1 MSVTVCTVT
10 AADVETA
17 QERAVRRVDELARAV
32 SGVLVVL
39 AAIYR
44 DEDWRYLRDR
54 CGEPYRDFVGFVRD
68 KLGGSESNARR
79 YRQGVET
86 LVAPL
91 LEITGAEVR
100 IPVTPN
106 DVAVLGLSGASRVVE
121 AAPARLEG
129 VGGAEERT
137 AALREL
143 IDAVISERRRRDIAP
158 EVIDVVPSDAA
169 PEALPPGVAGPVGGL
184 SGGPAVAA
192 PSAEV
197 SSPANVD
204 AAGGVEDRGG
214 VGEHSSERSEL
225 TESEQVQAPSG
236 VRAASLP
243 VAPAA
248 SAAGGRGDRADVDA
262 LYAAL
267 DVVLRIDPALAA
279 DALATSADASNAARD
294 CATAAQRLAR
304 LSNLLKVL

>member
-1 MSVTVCTVT
+1 MNVTVCTVT

-17 QERAVRRVDELARAV
+17 QERAARRVDELARAV
-32 SGVLVVL
+32 SGVLEVL

-91 LEITGAEVR
+91 REITGADVR

-106 DVAVLGLSGASRVVE
+106 DVAVLGVSGASRVVE
-121 AAPARLEG
+121 AAPGRLEG
-129 VGGAEERT
+129 VGSAEERT

-143 IDAVISERRRRDIAP
+143 IDTVINERRRRDIAA
-158 EVIDVVPSDAA
+158 DVVVDVSPSDPA
-169 PEALPPGVAGPVGGL
+169 PEALPSAAADEPAGGAATGPATVAGQGVH
-184 SGGPAVAA
+184 
-192 PSAEV
+192 V
-197 SSPANVD
+197 SRGE
-204 AAGGVEDRGG
+204 AAGGGLEGLG
-214 VGEHSSERSEL
+214 VGEHPPDRHEPTGS
-225 TESEQVQAPSG
+225 APSVD
-236 VRAASLP
+236 VRAARLP
-243 VAPAA
+243 AAAPAGA
-248 SAAGGRGDRADVDA
+248 RRDTPDVDA
-262 LYAAL
+262 LRAAL
-267 DVVLRIDPALAA
+267 DVVLRLDPALAA
-279 DALATSADASNAARD
+279 DALGGSGDVSTAARD

-304 LSNLLKVL
+304 LSNLLNVL

>member
-1 MSVTVCTVT
+1 MSVTICTVT
-10 AADVETA
+10 AADVETS

-32 SGVLVVL
+32 SGVLEVL

-54 CGEPYRDFVGFVRD
+54 HGEPYRDFVGFVRD

-106 DVAVLGLSGASRVVE
+106 DVAVLGLSGASRVIE
-121 AAPARLEG
+121 AAPGRLEG
-129 VGGAEERT
+129 VGSAEERT

-143 IDAVISERRRRDIAP
+143 IDTVISERRRRDIAAD
-158 EVIDVVPSDAA
+158 DVVDVLPSDAV
-169 PEALPPGVAGPVGGL
+169 PESLPAAAADGPAGATPAGPATVAGQRAHVSPADETDGGFEGRGELPPDRHGPTDSAPVVDVRAAGLPA
-184 SGGPAVAA
+184 SAAAAPAVA
-192 PSAEV
+192 
-197 SSPANVD
+197 
-204 AAGGVEDRGG
+204 
-214 VGEHSSERSEL
+214 
-225 TESEQVQAPSG
+225 
-236 VRAASLP
+236 
-243 VAPAA
+243 
-248 SAAGGRGDRADVDA
+248 RGDTADVNA
-262 LYAAL
+262 LRTAL
-267 DVVLRIDPALAA
+267 DVVLQLDPALAA
-279 DALATSADASNAARD
+279 DALGGSRDVSSAARD

-304 LSNLLKVL
+304 LSNLLRVL

>member
-1 MSVTVCTVT
+1 MSVTICTVT

-32 SGVLVVL
+32 SGVLEVL

-106 DVAVLGLSGASRVVE
+106 DVAVLGLSGASRVIE
-121 AAPARLEG
+121 AAPGRLEG
-129 VGGAEERT
+129 VGSAEERT

-143 IDAVISERRRRDIAP
+143 IDTVISERRRRDIAADI
-158 EVIDVVPSDAA
+158 VVDVLPSDAV
-169 PEALPPGVAGPVGGL
+169 PESL
-184 SGGPAVAA
+184 PAVAA
-192 PSAEV
+192 DEPAAGAAAAGLATV
-197 SSPANVD
+197 AGQGAHVSPAD
-204 AAGGVEDRGG
+204 EATESFEGRG
-214 VGEHSSERSEL
+214 VGEHPPDRHEPTDS
-225 TESEQVQAPSG
+225 TPTID
-236 VRAASLP
+236 VRAAGLP
-243 VAPAA
+243 AAAPAGA
-248 SAAGGRGDRADVDA
+248 RGDTADVDA
-262 LYAAL
+262 LRAAL
-267 DVVLRIDPALAA
+267 DVVLRLDPALAA
-279 DALATSADASNAARD
+279 DALGGSGDVSSAARD

-304 LSNLLKVL
+304 LSNLLTVL

>member
-1 MSVTVCTVT
+1 MTVCTVT
-10 AADVETA
+10 PADVETA

-32 SGVLVVL
+32 SGVLEVL

-44 DEDWRYLRDR
+44 DEDWRYLCDR

-121 AAPARLEG
+121 AAPGRLEG
-129 VGGAEERT
+129 VGSAEERT

-143 IDAVISERRRRDIAP
+143 IDSVISERRRRDIAGDV
-158 EVIDVVPSDAA
+158 VIDVLPSDTV
-169 PEALPPGVAGPVGGL
+169 PEALPAAYGPAGGFADDPLGVAGQG
-184 SGGPAVAA
+184 
-192 PSAEV
+192 AEV
-197 SSPANVD
+197 SPAD
-204 AAGGVEDRGG
+204 ADDDEDAGGGEDRG
-214 VGEHSSERSEL
+214 VGKQPLDRL
-225 TESEQVQAPSG
+225 TSTEPAEQAQAVSD
-236 VRAASLP
+236 VRAAGLP
-243 VAPAA
+243 VATAA
-248 SAAGGRGDRADVDA
+248 SPSGATAGVDA
-262 LYAAL
+262 LRAAL
-267 DVVLRIDPALAA
+267 DVVLRLDPALAA
-279 DALATSADASNAARD
+279 DALAGCGDVSSAAHD

-304 LSNLLKVL
+304 LSKLLRVL

>member
-1 MSVTVCTVT
+1 MSVSVWT
-10 AADVETA
+10 AAAANVESA

-32 SGVLVVL
+32 SGVLEVL
-39 AAIYR
+39 AAIYH

-54 CGEPYRDFVGFVRD
+54 CGEPYRDFAGFVRD

-91 LEITGAEVR
+91 LEITGGDVR

-106 DVAVLGLSGASRVVE
+106 DVAVLGVSGASRVVE

-129 VGGAEERT
+129 IGSAAERT

-143 IDAVISERRRRDIAP
+143 IDTVIHERRRRDIAA
-158 EVIDVVPSDAA
+158 DVVDVLPSDSVAV
-169 PEALPPGVAGPVGGL
+169 ALPAAAADAHAADDVAGL
-184 SGGPAVAA
+184 ASVAGHGA
-192 PSAEV
+192 WI
-197 SSPANVD
+197 SPAGE
-204 AAGGVEDRGG
+204 AAGGVGGRGAD
-214 VGEHSSERSEL
+214 EQTAERSG
-225 TESEQVQAPSG
+225 PSRPATI
-236 VRAASLP
+236 VDVEAAGLP
-243 VAPAA
+243 TAAAGAPAA
-248 SAAGGRGDRADVDA
+248 ARDDVDA
-262 LYAAL
+262 LRAAL
-267 DVVLRIDPALAA
+267 EVVLRVDPALAA
-279 DALATSADASNAARD
+279 DALGGSGDASSAARD

>member
-1 MSVTVCTVT
+1 MSVTICTVT

-32 SGVLVVL
+32 SGVLEVL

-121 AAPARLEG
+121 AAPGRLEG
-129 VGGAEERT
+129 VGSAEERT

-143 IDAVISERRRRDIAP
+143 IDTVISERRPRDIAA
-158 EVIDVVPSDAA
+158 DVVVDALPSDAV
-169 PEALPPGVAGPVGGL
+169 PEALP
-184 SGGPAVAA
+184 AA
-192 PSAEV
+192 TADEP
-197 SSPANVD
+197 
-204 AAGGVEDRGG
+204 AAG
-214 VGEHSSERSEL
+214 S
-225 TESEQVQAPSG
+225 
-236 VRAASLP
+236 AASLP
-243 VAPAA
+243 TIAGQGSHVSPDDEAARSTEDHGAGEHPPDHHEPTDPALIVDVRAAGLSPAAAAPAGA
-248 SAAGGRGDRADVDA
+248 RGDAPDVDA
-262 LYAAL
+262 LRAAL
-267 DVVLRIDPALAA
+267 DVVLRLDPALAA
-279 DALATSADASNAARD
+279 DALGGSGDVSSAVRD

>member
-1 MSVTVCTVT
+1 MNVTVCTVT

-17 QERAVRRVDELARAV
+17 QERAARRVDELARAV
-32 SGVLVVL
+32 SGVLEVL

-91 LEITGAEVR
+91 REITGADVR

-106 DVAVLGLSGASRVVE
+106 DVAVLGVSGASRVVE
-121 AAPARLEG
+121 AAPGRLEG
-129 VGGAEERT
+129 VDSAEERT

-143 IDAVISERRRRDIAP
+143 IDTVINERRRRDIAA
-158 EVIDVVPSDAA
+158 DVVVDVSPSDPA
-169 PEALPPGVAGPVGGL
+169 PEALPSAAPDEPAGGAAT
-184 SGGPAVAA
+184 GPATVTVH
-192 PSAEV
+192 V
-197 SSPANVD
+197 SRGQ
-204 AAGGVEDRGG
+204 AAGGGGLEGLG
-214 VGEHSSERSEL
+214 VGEHPPDRHEPTGS
-225 TESEQVQAPSG
+225 APSVD
-236 VRAASLP
+236 VRAARLP
-243 VAPAA
+243 AAAPAGA
-248 SAAGGRGDRADVDA
+248 RRDTPDVDA
-262 LYAAL
+262 LRAAL
-267 DVVLRIDPALAA
+267 DVVLRLDPALAA
-279 DALATSADASNAARD
+279 DALGGSGDVSTAARD

-304 LSNLLKVL
+304 LSNLLNVL

>member
-1 MSVTVCTVT
+1 MSVTICTVT

-32 SGVLVVL
+32 SGVLEVL

-106 DVAVLGLSGASRVVE
+106 DVAVLGLSGASRVIE
-121 AAPARLEG
+121 AAPGRLEG
-129 VGGAEERT
+129 VGSAEERT

-143 IDAVISERRRRDIAP
+143 IDTVIGERRRRDIAA
-158 EVIDVVPSDAA
+158 DVVVDVLPSDAVPESLSAA
-169 PEALPPGVAGPVGGL
+169 PADEPAAGATAAGPATVAGQRAHV
-184 SGGPAVAA
+184 
-192 PSAEV
+192 
-197 SSPANVD
+197 SPAD
-204 AAGGVEDRGG
+204 EAAGSFEGRG
-214 VGEHSSERSEL
+214 VGEHPHDPHEPTDS
-225 TESEQVQAPSG
+225 TPTVD
-236 VRAASLP
+236 VRAAGLP
-243 VAPAA
+243 TAAAAAPAWA
-248 SAAGGRGDRADVDA
+248 RADTADVDA
-262 LYAAL
+262 LRAAL
-267 DVVLRIDPALAA
+267 DVVLRLDPALAA
-279 DALATSADASNAARD
+279 DTLGGSGDVSSAARD

-304 LSNLLKVL
+304 LSNLLRVL

>member
-1 MSVTVCTVT
+1 MTICTVT

-32 SGVLVVL
+32 SGVLEVL

-106 DVAVLGLSGASRVVE
+106 DVAVLGLSGASRVIE
-121 AAPARLEG
+121 AAPGRLEG
-129 VGGAEERT
+129 VGSAEERT

-143 IDAVISERRRRDIAP
+143 IDTVISERRRRDIAA
-158 EVIDVVPSDAA
+158 DVVADVLPSDAV
-169 PEALPPGVAGPVGGL
+169 PESLPAAADQPAAGAAAAGLGTVAGQRAHV
-184 SGGPAVAA
+184 
-192 PSAEV
+192 
-197 SSPANVD
+197 SPAD
-204 AAGGVEDRGG
+204 EAAESLEGRG
-214 VGEHSSERSEL
+214 VGEHPPDRHEPTDS
-225 TESEQVQAPSG
+225 TPTVD
-236 VRAASLP
+236 VRAAGLP
-243 VAPAA
+243 AAAPAGA
-248 SAAGGRGDRADVDA
+248 RSDTADVDA
-262 LYAAL
+262 LRTAL
-267 DVVLRIDPALAA
+267 EVVLRLDPALAA
-279 DALATSADASNAARD
+279 DALGGFGDVSSAARD

-304 LSNLLKVL
+304 LSNLLRVL

>member
-1 MSVTVCTVT
+1 MSVTICTVT

-32 SGVLVVL
+32 SGVLEVL

-106 DVAVLGLSGASRVVE
+106 DVAVLGLSGASRVIE
-121 AAPARLEG
+121 AAPGRLEG
-129 VGGAEERT
+129 VGSAEERT

-143 IDAVISERRRRDIAP
+143 IDTVISERRRRDIAA
-158 EVIDVVPSDAA
+158 DVVVDVLPSDAV
-169 PEALPPGVAGPVGGL
+169 PESLPAAADEPAAGAAAAGLATVAGLGAHV
-184 SGGPAVAA
+184 
-192 PSAEV
+192 
-197 SSPANVD
+197 SPAD
-204 AAGGVEDRGG
+204 ETAGSFEGRG
-214 VGEHSSERSEL
+214 VGEHPPDRHEPTDS
-225 TESEQVQAPSG
+225 TPTVD
-236 VRAASLP
+236 VRAAGLP
-243 VAPAA
+243 AAAPAGA
-248 SAAGGRGDRADVDA
+248 RGDTADVDA
-262 LYAAL
+262 LRAAL
-267 DVVLRIDPALAA
+267 EVVLRLDPALAA
-279 DALATSADASNAARD
+279 DALGGAGDVSSAARD

-304 LSNLLKVL
+304 LSNLLRVL

>member
-1 MSVTVCTVT
+1 MSVTICTVT

-32 SGVLVVL
+32 SGVLEVL

-121 AAPARLEG
+121 AAPGRLEG

-143 IDAVISERRRRDIAP
+143 IDTVISERRRRDIAA
-158 EVIDVVPSDAA
+158 DVVDVLPSDAA
-169 PEALPPGVAGPVGGL
+169 PDAL
-184 SGGPAVAA
+184 PAVAA
-192 PSAEV
+192 VEP
-197 SSPANVD
+197 
-204 AAGGVEDRGG
+204 AAGAAAGPAAAAGQDARVSPDDDNAGGFEGRGERPRDRHGPTD
-214 VGEHSSERSEL
+214 S
-225 TESEQVQAPSG
+225 APVVD
-236 VRAASLP
+236 VRAAGL
-243 VAPAA
+243 PAA
-248 SAAGGRGDRADVDA
+248 DAAAPTGARGDTADVDA
-262 LYAAL
+262 LRAAL
-267 DVVLRIDPALAA
+267 DVVLRLDPALAA
-279 DALATSADASNAARD
+279 DALGGSRDVSSAARD

>member
-1 MSVTVCTVT
+1 MSVTVCTVS

-32 SGVLVVL
+32 SGVLEVL

-54 CGEPYRDFVGFVRD
+54 FGEPYRDFVGFVRD
-68 KLGGSESNARR
+68 RLGGSESNARR

-106 DVAVLGLSGASRVVE
+106 DVAVLGVSGASRVVE
-121 AAPARLEG
+121 AAPGRLEG
-129 VGGAEERT
+129 VGTAEERT

-143 IDAVISERRRRDIAP
+143 IDTVISERRRRDIAA
-158 EVIDVVPSDAA
+158 DVVDVLPSDAG
-169 PEALPPGVAGPVGGL
+169 PEALPAAPADEPAAGAAAGLATVAGQGVHL
-184 SGGPAVAA
+184 
-192 PSAEV
+192 
-197 SSPANVD
+197 SPAD
-204 AAGGVEDRGG
+204 EAAGGFEGRG
-214 VGEHSSERSEL
+214 VGEHPPDRHEPTDS
-225 TESEQVQAPSG
+225 APIVD
-236 VRAASLP
+236 VRAAGLP
-243 VAPAA
+243 TAAAAAPAGA
-248 SAAGGRGDRADVDA
+248 SAVTADVDA
-262 LYAAL
+262 LRAAL
-267 DVVLRIDPALAA
+267 DVVLRLDPALAA
-279 DALATSADASNAARD
+279 DTLGGSGDVSSAARD

>member
-1 MSVTVCTVT
+1 VSVTICTVT

-32 SGVLVVL
+32 SGVLEVL

-91 LEITGAEVR
+91 LEITGADVR

-106 DVAVLGLSGASRVVE
+106 DVAVLGLSGASRVIE
-121 AAPARLEG
+121 AAPGRLEG
-129 VGGAEERT
+129 VGSAEERT

-143 IDAVISERRRRDIAP
+143 IDTVISERRRRDIAA
-158 EVIDVVPSDAA
+158 DVVVDVFPSDAV
-169 PEALPPGVAGPVGGL
+169 PESL
-184 SGGPAVAA
+184 PAVAA
-192 PSAEV
+192 DEP
-197 SSPANVD
+197 
-204 AAGGVEDRGG
+204 AAGATAGPATVAGQGAHVSPGDEAAGSFEGRG
-214 VGEHSSERSEL
+214 VGEHPPGRHEPTDS
-225 TESEQVQAPSG
+225 TPTVD
-236 VRAASLP
+236 VRAAGLP
-243 VAPAA
+243 AAAPAGA
-248 SAAGGRGDRADVDA
+248 RGDTADVDA
-262 LYAAL
+262 LRAAL
-267 DVVLRIDPALAA
+267 EVVLRLDPALAA
-279 DALATSADASNAARD
+279 DALGGSGDVSSAARD

-304 LSNLLKVL
+304 LSNLLRVL

>member
-1 MSVTVCTVT
+1 MSVTICTVT

-32 SGVLVVL
+32 SGVLEVL

-106 DVAVLGLSGASRVVE
+106 DVAVLGLSGASRVIE
-121 AAPARLEG
+121 AAPGRLEG
-129 VGGAEERT
+129 VGSAEERT

-143 IDAVISERRRRDIAP
+143 IDTVISERRRRDIAA
-158 EVIDVVPSDAA
+158 DVVVDVLPSDAV
-169 PEALPPGVAGPVGGL
+169 PESL
-184 SGGPAVAA
+184 PAVAA
-192 PSAEV
+192 VEPAAGAAAAGLAIV
-197 SSPANVD
+197 AGQGAHVSPAGES
-204 AAGGVEDRGG
+204 AASFEGRG
-214 VGEHSSERSEL
+214 VGEHPPDRHEPTDS
-225 TESEQVQAPSG
+225 APTVD
-236 VRAASLP
+236 VRAAGLP
-243 VAPAA
+243 AAAPAGA
-248 SAAGGRGDRADVDA
+248 RGDTADVDA
-262 LYAAL
+262 LRAAL
-267 DVVLRIDPALAA
+267 EVVLRLDPALAA
-279 DALATSADASNAARD
+279 DALGGSGDVSSAAHD

-304 LSNLLKVL
+304 LSNLLRVL

>member
-32 SGVLVVL
+32 SGVLEVL

-106 DVAVLGLSGASRVVE
+106 DVAVLGLSGASRVIE
-121 AAPARLEG
+121 AAPGRLEG
-129 VGGAEERT
+129 VGSAEERT

-143 IDAVISERRRRDIAP
+143 IDTVISERRRRDIAA
-158 EVIDVVPSDAA
+158 DVVVDVLPSDAV
-169 PEALPPGVAGPVGGL
+169 PESLPAAADEPAAGAAAAGLAIVAGQGAHV
-184 SGGPAVAA
+184 
-192 PSAEV
+192 
-197 SSPANVD
+197 SPAGES
-204 AAGGVEDRGG
+204 AGSFEGRG
-214 VGEHSSERSEL
+214 VGEHPPDRHEPTDS
-225 TESEQVQAPSG
+225 TPTVD
-236 VRAASLP
+236 VRAAGLP
-243 VAPAA
+243 AAAPA
-248 SAAGGRGDRADVDA
+248 GVRGDTADVGE
-262 LYAAL
+262 LRAAL
-267 DVVLRIDPALAA
+267 EVVLRLDPALAA
-279 DALATSADASNAARD
+279 DALGGSGDVSSAARD

-304 LSNLLKVL
+304 LSNLLRVL

>member
-1 MSVTVCTVT
+1 MTVCTVT

-32 SGVLVVL
+32 SGVLEVL

-106 DVAVLGLSGASRVVE
+106 DVAVLGVSGASRVIE
-121 AAPARLEG
+121 AAPGRLEG
-129 VGGAEERT
+129 VGSAEERT

-143 IDAVISERRRRDIAP
+143 IDTVIGERRRRDIAA
-158 EVIDVVPSDAA
+158 DVVVDVLPSDAA
-169 PEALPPGVAGPVGGL
+169 PESLSAAPADEPAAGAAAAGPATVAGQRAHV
-184 SGGPAVAA
+184 
-192 PSAEV
+192 
-197 SSPANVD
+197 SPAD
-204 AAGGVEDRGG
+204 EAAGSFEGRG
-214 VGEHSSERSEL
+214 VGEHPHDRHEPTDS
-225 TESEQVQAPSG
+225 APIDD
-236 VRAASLP
+236 VIAAGLP
-243 VAPAA
+243 AAAPAW
-248 SAAGGRGDRADVDA
+248 AARGDTADVDA
-262 LYAAL
+262 LRAAL
-267 DVVLRIDPALAA
+267 EVVLRLDPALAA
-279 DALATSADASNAARD
+279 DALGGSGDVSSAARD

-304 LSNLLKVL
+304 LSNLLRVL